1 MNGLF
6 YWTDDNITQHTLTYV
21 GKVFAIPTK
30 RGKKKRKAKKNIVT
44 SNIMTSE
51 M

>member
-21 GKVFAIPTK
+21 GKVFAIPKK
-30 RGKKKRKAKKNIVT
+30 REKKRKAKKNIVT